1 MEYRVLTGL
10 EVEDFKRIAI
20 GYLCDGVYVASKV
33 ETEEQVMLT
42 LTLKPLEPPRFNP
55 QVFDEVWLTEY
66 ARFTKQGYSMGVYN
80 DDHRLIGIALAEK
93 RERSKTLWIWELHVD
108 KEYCRQGIGTTL
120 MDEMANMAS
129 NNGFDRLAL
138 RIQNTNVA
146 AVKFCRAVGL
156 SIEAVDLSSFTNNQ
170 SVDGDVMIYMKR
182 KLP

>member
-1 MEYRVLTGL
+1 MEYRVLTHL

-20 GYLCDGVYVASKV
+20 GHLCDEVYVATKA
-33 ETEEQVMLT
+33 ETEDQVTLT
-42 LTLKPLEPPRFNP
+42 LTLRPLEPLCFNP
-55 QVFDEVWLTEY
+55 QVFDDVWLTEY
-66 ARFTKQGYSMGVYN
+66 ARFAQQGYSMGVYN
-80 DDHRLIGIALAEK
+80 NHRLVAIALAEK

-108 KEYCRQGIGTTL
+108 KEYYRQGIGRTL
-120 MDEMANMAS
+120 MGEMAKLAS
-129 NNGFDRLAL
+129 NSGFDRLAM

-170 SVDGDVMIYMKR
+170 SVAGDVMIYMKR

>member
-10 EVEDFKRIAI
+10 EVEEFKRIAV
-20 GYLCDGVYVASKV
+20 GHLCDAVYVASRV
-33 ETEEQVMLT
+33 ETEEQVTLT
-42 LTLKPLEPPRFNP
+42 LTLKPLEPPCFNP
-55 QVFDEVWLTEY
+55 QVFDDVWLTEY
-66 ARFTKQGYSMGVYN
+66 ARFAEQGYSLGVYN
-80 DDHRLIGIALAEK
+80 DDHRLVGIALAEK

-108 KEYCRQGIGTTL
+108 KEYYRQGIGTTL

-129 NNGFDRLAL
+129 NNGFDRLAV

-170 SVDGDVMIYMKR
+170 SADGDVLIYMKR